1 LLPGEAF
8 HFFSEEIWPVIREG
22 GDNNMDD
29 IEAQIVALERIHAA
43 LAKVRGMGGAGVLL
57 PGHLE
62 DALSEI
68 DMAEAAYAQL
78 MESLA
83 DLKQQITMEHQRLLK
98 DSATFK
104 KFER

>member
-1 LLPGEAF
+1 
-8 HFFSEEIWPVIREG
+8 
-22 GDNNMDD
+22 MDY
-29 IEAQIVALERIHAA
+29 IEAQIAALERIHAA
-43 LAKVRGMGGAGVLL
+43 LAKVSGMGGPGVLL

-68 DMAEAAYAQL
+68 EMAETAYAQL

-83 DLKQQITMEHQRLLK
+83 DLRQQITSEHQQLLK
-98 DSATFK
+98 DSAMFK